1 MSCDLVGSTPL
12 SGRLDPE
19 DLREIVRAYQEAAAL
34 VIQRYEGHIAQYLG
48 DGMLV
53 YFGYPM
59 AHEDDAHRAVR
70 SGLDIVVAMQTLNT
84 RLQAGSDVQL
94 AVRIGIHTGP
104 VVVVEMG
111 GHDRHEPLA
120 LGETPN
126 FAVRIEALAQPGTVV
141 ISNMTAQLVRR
152 TFALEELGGHEL
164 EGAAAPMML
173 ARVLGPREADDAS
186 GETTVAGFETLVGR
200 DEEIGLLLRRWEQ
213 STEGLGQ
220 VVLIN
225 GEAGYGKSSLVEG
238 LRQHIDP
245 EGGVRVVFRCSPYTQ
260 QSALYPVIVQT
271 QRFFGWQPDD
281 AVETRL
287 AKLERVLRGY
297 RLPLQETVPLLALL
311 LSLPLPADRYS
322 PLGFSSQQ
330 QRQQTHDAW
339 VALFLE
345 EAERQPVL
353 TVWEDVHWADPSTL
367 ELLGLLIEQTPSAS
381 MLHVLTFRPEFEPSW
396 PMRSHM
402 TPITLNPLERAQVE
416 ILVALFAEGKAFP
429 AAVIDH
435 IVTKTDGVPL
445 YVEELTKM
453 LRASELLCEK
463 ADRYE
468 LTGTLLSTA
477 IPNTLQDSLMARLDQ
492 LDEAKEIAQ
501 LGAVLGRT
509 FSYDMIKA
517 LWGMQE
523 EILQQ
528 GLSGLVAAEL
538 LYQRG
543 RLPQARYIFKH
554 ALIQDAAY
562 ASLLR
567 QKRQQVHQQIAELLE
582 AQFPETLETQ
592 PELVAHHYTEARQ
605 AEKAVTYWQRAGERA
620 VQRSAHAEAI
630 AHLARG
636 LALIPSLPDTPSR
649 TQRELM
655 LNVTLGAPL
664 LATKGYAAPEVGRVY
679 TRARELCQ
687 HAGETPQL
695 IQVIFG
701 LWMFY
706 AVRAEF
712 RAASDLAEQLGGISQ
727 RQSDPKQGLEAQ
739 QALGI
744 TAAMRGALLTARD
757 HLEAGVDLYDPQHH
771 GDHASLYGQDS
782 KVVCLCHL
790 SVLLW
795 LLGYPDQARQ
805 RSHEARLLAQELP
818 HTLSQAWALLY
829 TAMVHTFCRDRHEAQ
844 TWAAALIDLCGE
856 QGFAYRLAPASPS
869 WFPAGR

>member
-1 MSCDLVGSTPL
+1 
-12 SGRLDPE
+12 
-19 DLREIVRAYQEAAAL
+19 
-34 VIQRYEGHIAQYLG
+34 
-48 DGMLV
+48 
-53 YFGYPM
+53 
-59 AHEDDAHRAVR
+59 
-70 SGLDIVVAMQTLNT
+70 
-84 RLQAGSDVQL
+84 
-94 AVRIGIHTGP
+94 
-104 VVVVEMG
+104 
-111 GHDRHEPLA
+111 
-120 LGETPN
+120 
-126 FAVRIEALAQPGTVV
+126 
-141 ISNMTAQLVRR
+141 
-152 TFALEELGGHEL
+152 
-164 EGAAAPMML
+164 
-173 ARVLGPREADDAS
+173 
-186 GETTVAGFETLVGR
+186 
-200 DEEIGLLLRRWEQ
+200 
-213 STEGLGQ
+213 
-220 VVLIN
+220 
-225 GEAGYGKSSLVEG
+225 
-238 LRQHIDP
+238 
-245 EGGVRVVFRCSPYTQ
+245 
-260 QSALYPVIVQT
+260 
-271 QRFFGWQPDD
+271 
-281 AVETRL
+281 
-287 AKLERVLRGY
+287 
-297 RLPLQETVPLLALL
+297 LL

-771 GDHASLYGQDS
+771 GDHAFLYGQDS

-856 QGFAYRLAPASPS
+856 QGFAYRLAQGRLLQSWAGVALGQDAASMGPMRQDLMAIRATGAQVYYPYYLALLAQAYGATAQSAEGLSALREALAFVRQHEERWYEAELHRLQGALLLQQAVPDVIQAETCFRLALDIAREQKAKS
-869 WFPAGR
+869 WELRAALSLSRLWQQQSKQQQARELLTPIYTWFTEGFDTADIQEAQGLLRELG